1 MARLL
6 LEYDWYGWGVM
17 RQLTMPI
24 ELLAAKLSAIFR
36 SRATALRAR
45 WRTLSLVQQFLLMAS
60 VVILAGMVTIGLW
73 VADRIKSGVNHRA
86 AADAALH
93 MDNFVAPLIQEL
105 AYADT
110 LSDHAKSNL
119 DALLPQMIGT
129 RVASVKVWRPD
140 GTVVYSNWHPLV
152 GQRFPLNSELP
163 SRARGRYC
171 GRVRRQAAR
180 RRQQ

>member
-1 MARLL
+1 
-6 LEYDWYGWGVM
+6 M